1 MIAMILAA
9 GKGERMRP
17 LTDTRPKP
25 LLQAGG
31 KPLLQYHI
39 EALAAASISELVIN
53 TGIHGAQIE
62 SSFGDGSR
70 YGVRIRYSHEGA
82 APLETGGGICRA
94 LPLLGVSPFIVVNAD
109 IWSNYDF
116 SKLPARLTGL
126 AHLVLVD
133 NPDHHPAGDFGLSV
147 DRVIEEGTPML
158 TYTGIGVYH
167 PDLFDGYTPERF
179 PLAPLLR
186 KAIQNGQVSGEYYR
200 GEWYDIGTPE
210 RLSRLNA
217 ALIK

>member
-25 LLQAGG
+25 LLLAGG

-39 EALAAASISELVIN
+39 EALAAASVSELVIN
-53 TGIHGAQIE
+53 TGIHGGQIE
-62 SSFGDGSR
+62 STFGDGSR
-70 YGVRIRYSHEGA
+70 YGVRIRYSHEGVT
-82 APLETGGGICRA
+82 PLETGGGICRA
-94 LPLLGVSPFIVVNAD
+94 LPLLGASPFIVVNAD

-116 SKLPARLTGL
+116 SKLPASLAGH

-133 NPDHHPAGDFGLSV
+133 NPDHHPAGDFGLSA
-147 DRVIEEGTPML
+147 DRVIEAGTPML

-167 PDLFDGYTPERF
+167 PDMFDGLTPECF

-200 GEWYDIGTPE
+200 GEWQDIGTPE

-217 ALIK
+217 TLIK

>member
-39 EALAAASISELVIN
+39 EALATASISELVIN

-70 YGVRIRYSHEGA
+70 YGVRIRYSHEGE

-94 LPLLGVSPFIVVNAD
+94 LPLLGKSPFIVVNAD
-109 IWSNYDF
+109 IWSSYDF
-116 SKLPARLTGL
+116 SKLPGSLAGL

-133 NPDHHPAGDFGLSV
+133 NPDHHPDGDFALSA
-147 DRVIEEGTPML
+147 DRVIEVGAPKL

-167 PDLFDGYTPERF
+167 PDLFVGLKPERF

-186 KAIQNGQVSGEYYR
+186 QAIQNSKVSGEYYR
-200 GEWYDIGTPE
+200 GEWMDIGTPA

-217 ALIK
+217 ALTK